1 MRVKYAC
8 GGSQVLCLHIPL
20 YCSNLVSQTP
30 FYKTATH
37 VYKEVVVLHLHS
49 SICHA
54 EKSPSAFQNDTSFS
68 SKSEI
73 FINVVDPTKPEI
85 H

>member
-1 MRVKYAC
+1 M
-8 GGSQVLCLHIPL
+8 
-20 YCSNLVSQTP
+20 
-30 FYKTATH
+30 
-37 VYKEVVVLHLHS
+37 YKEVIVLHLHS

-54 EKSPSAFQNDTSFS
+54 EKSPSAFQNDTFFS

-73 FINVVDPTKPEI
+73 FINLVGPTKPET

>member
-1 MRVKYAC
+1 MHVGAVKYCVCTFHFIAATWK
-8 GGSQVLCLHIPL
+8 VK
-20 YCSNLVSQTP
+20 TP

-37 VYKEVVVLHLHS
+37 MYKEVVVLHLHS

-85 H
+85 Y

>member
-1 MRVKYAC
+1 M
-8 GGSQVLCLHIPL
+8 
-20 YCSNLVSQTP
+20 
-30 FYKTATH
+30 
-37 VYKEVVVLHLHS
+37 YKEEVVLHLHS

-54 EKSPSAFQNDTSFS
+54 EKSPSAFQNDTIFS

-73 FINVVDPTKPEI
+73 FISVVDPTEPEI